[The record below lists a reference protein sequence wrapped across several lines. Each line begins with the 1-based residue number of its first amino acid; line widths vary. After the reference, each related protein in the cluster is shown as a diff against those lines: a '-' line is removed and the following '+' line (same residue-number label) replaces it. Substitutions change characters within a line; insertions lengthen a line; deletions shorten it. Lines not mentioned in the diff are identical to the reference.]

1 MVSPFPGVDPYLE
14 SQGFWPDFHASFI
27 TYWRDALIEVL
38 PDNYEARM
46 DERVSL
52 VELPPEK
59 IKRIEPDLAVSRR
72 GPSTRSAAAPTDVAT
87 LEPVTVPLV
96 IEEEERQTFIEILRR
111 PGRTLV
117 AVLELL
123 SPANKEEPGRSSYL
137 AKRNALLRQ
146 SVHLVE
152 VDLLLAGQRLPL
164 AKAPPPGD
172 FYAYVA
178 RADRRPECE
187 VYAWNVR
194 RPIPSIPIPLAN
206 PDPDVWVDLAAV
218 FQTAYERGRYARS
231 IDYAAPPPA
240 SFGDEDRTWLAEQIR
255 TRRD

>member
-1 MVSPFPGVDPYLE
+1 MTSPFPGVDPYLE

-27 TYWRDALIEVL
+27 TYWRDALMDVL

-46 DERVSL
+46 DECVSL
-52 VELPPEK
+52 VELPPER
-59 IKRIEPDLAVSRR
+59 IKRIEPDLALSRR
-72 GPSTRSAAAPTDVAT
+72 GPSTGSTATSAGVAT

-123 SPANKEEPGRSSYL
+123 SPSNKEEPGRSSYL
-137 AKRNALLRQ
+137 VKRNALLRQ

-164 AKAPPPGD
+164 AKDPPPGN

-178 RADRRPECE
+178 RGDRRPHCD
-187 VYAWNVR
+187 VYAWNIR
-194 RPIPSIPIPLAN
+194 RPLPSIPVPLVH
-206 PDPDVWVDLAAV
+206 PDPDVLVDLAAV
-218 FQTAYERGRYARS
+218 FKTTYERGRYARS
-231 IDYAAPPPA
+231 IEYATPPLTA
-240 SFGDEDRTWLAEQIR
+240 LHGDDRDWTVEQAR
-255 TRRD
+255 ARQE